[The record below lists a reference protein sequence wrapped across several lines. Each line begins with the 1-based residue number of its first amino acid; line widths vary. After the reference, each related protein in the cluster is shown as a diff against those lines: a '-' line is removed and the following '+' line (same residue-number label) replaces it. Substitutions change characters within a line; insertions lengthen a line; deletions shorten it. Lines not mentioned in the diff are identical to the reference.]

1 METKYKLNKNN
12 NNIEKTIFIET
23 VQKKIEKY
31 SPINTSMILP
41 ENETKLKPDDN
52 GLLITSTKNKNNN
65 LEKNIKNKNTLLLHL
80 SKKNSFVLI
89 LYNNFYYN
97 L

>member
-1 METKYKLNKNN
+1 
-12 NNIEKTIFIET
+12 
-23 VQKKIEKY
+23 
-31 SPINTSMILP
+31 MILP

-65 LEKNIKNKNTLLLHL
+65 LEKNIKNKNKNTLLLHL

>member
-1 METKYKLNKNN
+1 METKDKLNKNK
-12 NNIEKTIFIET
+12 NNIEKVIFNEKT
-23 VQKKIEKY
+23 KKKY
-31 SPINTSMILP
+31 
-41 ENETKLKPDDN
+41 
-52 GLLITSTKNKNNN
+52 
-65 LEKNIKNKNTLLLHL
+65 KNKNTLLLHL

>member
-1 METKYKLNKNN
+1 
-12 NNIEKTIFIET
+12 
-23 VQKKIEKY
+23 
-31 SPINTSMILP
+31 MILP
-41 ENETKLKPDDN
+41 ECETKLKPDDN

-80 SKKNSFVLI
+80 LKKNSFVLI

>member
-12 NNIEKTIFIET
+12 NNMEN
-23 VQKKIEKY
+23 QYLMKKQR
-31 SPINTSMILP
+31 
-41 ENETKLKPDDN
+41 
-52 GLLITSTKNKNNN
+52 KNY
-65 LEKNIKNKNTLLLHL
+65 KNKNTLLLHL

>member
-1 METKYKLNKNN
+1 MTPSLI
-12 NNIEKTIFIET
+12 NNIPT
-23 VQKKIEKY
+23 QK
-31 SPINTSMILP
+31 
-41 ENETKLKPDDN
+41 
-52 GLLITSTKNKNNN
+52 TKNKNNN
-65 LEKNIKNKNTLLLHL
+65 LEKNIKNKNNKNTLLLHL

>member
-12 NNIEKTIFIET
+12 NNIEKTIFNE
-23 VQKKIEKY
+23 KIEKY
-31 SPINTSMILP
+31 LP
-41 ENETKLKPDDN
+41 ESETKLKPDDS

-65 LEKNIKNKNTLLLHL
+65 LEKNIKNKNKNTLLLHL